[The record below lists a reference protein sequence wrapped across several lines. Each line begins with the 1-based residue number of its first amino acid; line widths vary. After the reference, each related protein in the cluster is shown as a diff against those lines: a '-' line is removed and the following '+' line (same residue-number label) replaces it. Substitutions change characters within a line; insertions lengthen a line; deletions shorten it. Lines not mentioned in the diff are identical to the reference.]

1 MDTKSSRKQMN
12 NWLTLSKEEQVELF
26 TQIGV
31 RTKLPPQAI
40 EKDAWVTLVLR
51 MIFTSELAEHFIFKG
66 GTSLSK
72 AFNLI
77 QRFSEDIDLGIDRK
91 YLGFD
96 GDLNKRQ
103 IRKLR
108 RACHSFVSTELSETL
123 QKQLNEFSIDP
134 SLYEI
139 IIENTEVSD
148 QDPETI
154 KVNYQ
159 SVFNELAYL
168 PQRILIEV
176 SARSLIEPHQEVGIK
191 SLIDAHYPETDFAE
205 QEFSVH
211 ATNPQKT
218 FLEKLILLHEEFQ
231 KPTEKIRYL
240 RMSRHF
246 YDIGQILN
254 SEFGQSALKNTKLF
268 KSIIEHR
275 KVLTPM
281 KTTDYDSLSLESLN
295 IIPPNEHLENYS
307 SDYKEMQN
315 SMIYGDSMNF
325 DLLLDKITKK
335 NKIADKMSEDH
346 KKVL

>member
-1 MDTKSSRKQMN
+1 MN

-26 TQIGV
+26 SQIGV
-31 RTKLPPQAI
+31 RTNLPPQAI
-40 EKDAWVTLVLR
+40 EKDAWVTLMLR
-51 MIFTSELAEHFIFKG
+51 MIFTSGLTKHFIFKG

-91 YLGFD
+91 YLGFE
-96 GDLNKRQ
+96 GNLTKGQ

-123 QKQLNEFSIDP
+123 QKQLKEYSIDP
-134 SLYEI
+134 SLYEV

-154 KVNYQ
+154 RVNYQ
-159 SVFNELAYL
+159 SVFNEVSYL
-168 PQRILIEV
+168 PQRVLIEV
-176 SARSLIEPHQEVGIK
+176 SARSLIEPHQEVNIK
-191 SLIDAHYPETDFAE
+191 SLIDELYPETGFAE

-211 ATNPQKT
+211 VTNPQKT

-231 KPTEKIRYL
+231 KPSEKIRHL

-246 YDIGQILN
+246 YDIAQILD
-254 SEFGQSALKNTKLF
+254 SEYGKAALKNTALF
-268 KSIIEHR
+268 ESIIAHR
-275 KVLTPM
+275 SVLTPM
-281 KTTDYDSLSLESLN
+281 KTTDYETLTLQSLMV
-295 IIPPNEHLENYS
+295 IPPTAFLENYR

-315 SMIYGDSMNF
+315 SMIHGGSMKF
-325 DLLLDKITKK
+325 DALLDKITKEL
-335 NKIADKMSEDH
+335 SSR
-346 KKVL
+346 

>member
-1 MDTKSSRKQMN
+1 MN

-31 RTKLPPQAI
+31 RTNLPPQAI
-40 EKDAWVTLVLR
+40 EKDAWVTLILR
-51 MIFTSELAEHFIFKG
+51 MIFTSELAERFIFKG

-91 YLGFD
+91 YLGFE
-96 GDLNKRQ
+96 GDLSKGQ

-123 QKQLNEFSIDP
+123 QKQLKEYSIDS

-159 SVFNELAYL
+159 SVFNEVPYL

-176 SARSLIEPHQEVGIK
+176 SARSLIEPHQVVGIK
-191 SLIDAHYPETDFAE
+191 SLIDEHYPETDFTE
-205 QEFSVH
+205 PEFIVN

-231 KPTEKIRYL
+231 KPQEKIRHL

-246 YDIGQILN
+246 YDIGQILD
-254 SEFGQSALKNTKLF
+254 SEYGKVALKNTTLF
-268 KSIIEHR
+268 ESIIAHR
-275 KVLTPM
+275 RVLTPM

-295 IIPPNEHLENYS
+295 VIPPNEHLENYR

-315 SMIYGDSMNF
+315 SMIHGDSMKF
-325 DLLLDKITKK
+325 DVLLDKITKE
-335 NKIADKMSEDH
+335 IS
-346 KKVL
+346 